1 MLKQLIDSS
10 GFWSLLGILIGS
22 CIGFI
27 FSTIQKRADNRRE
40 FYKMRVSKME
50 EISDSLNLLNEKIT
64 RIRNMHQTKDTYL
77 TFWTRNPDFW
87 TDIPFIKIRMQV
99 CTFFPNSL
107 KEYDDLQI
115 VISNFM
121 KYVNNVQQSGDFSLA
136 SIIELNKQI
145 INKRNLFVNSV
156 VEKYL
161 KR

>member
-1 MLKQLIDSS
+1 MLNQLINSA

-27 FSTIQKRADNRRE
+27 FSTIQKQTENKRD
-40 FYKMRVSKME
+40 FYKMQVAKME
-50 EISDSLNLLNEKIT
+50 EISDSLNLLNEKIS

-77 TFWTRNPDFW
+77 TFWARNPDFW
-87 TDIPFIKIRMQV
+87 TDINFIRLRMQV

-107 KEYDDLQI
+107 KEYDDLQV